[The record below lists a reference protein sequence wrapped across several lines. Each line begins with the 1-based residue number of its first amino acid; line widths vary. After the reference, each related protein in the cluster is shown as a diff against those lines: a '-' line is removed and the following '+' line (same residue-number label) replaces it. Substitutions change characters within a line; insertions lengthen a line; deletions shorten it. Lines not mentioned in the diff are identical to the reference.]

1 MQNIISLMFYLAFG
15 LLVYLLAYGSVD
27 WSDEWVYVIV
37 MLWPFALLWW
47 SLLYIVLFVA
57 VLALIPAVIIFYD
70 YLTSRA

>member
-1 MQNIISLMFYLAFG
+1 MKNMTSLMFYLSFG

-47 SLLYIVLFVA
+47 GFLYIALLVA
-57 VLALIPAVIIFYD
+57 VLALFPAVIFFYD
-70 YLTSRA
+70 WLMSD